1 MKVIINSAE
10 NIAAMAAQQYVS
22 LLKRKPNAILGGAT
36 GSTPLGLYAE
46 LVRLNKAGEIS
57 FKEASS
63 FNLDEY
69 VGLDGAHDQS
79 YRYFMDHNL
88 FDHIDIDKSRTRVP
102 SGIDISDPA
111 AYDKEIQAAGGVDLQ
126 LLGIGNN
133 GHIGFNEPGT
143 PFGSLTHIVELTEST
158 REANKRF
165 FASIDEVPT
174 HAVTMGIKTVHPHGH
189 RACQGAHYEGD
200 APGARHRE
208 GARLRAAAPSGCDR
222 LHGLRSGQA
231 AVRSKIWANISEQTV
246 FAARST
252 RY

>member
-1 MKVIINSAE
+1 MKVIIDSAE
-10 NIAAMAAQQYVS
+10 NIAALAAQQYVA

-57 FKEASS
+57 FKDASS

-69 VGLDGAHDQS
+69 VGLDGSHGQS

-88 FDHIDIDKSRTRVP
+88 FDHIDIDKARTHVP
-102 SGIDISDPA
+102 SGIDVSDPA
-111 AYDKEIQAAGGVDLQ
+111 AYDKEIAAAGGVDLQ

-165 FASIDEVPT
+165 FNSIDEVPT
-174 HAVTMGIKTVHPHGH
+174 HAVTMGVKTVM
-189 RACQGAHYEGD
+189 Q
-200 APGARHRE
+200 
-208 GARLRAAAPSGCDR
+208 
-222 LHGLRSGQA
+222 
-231 AVRSKIWANISEQTV
+231 
-246 FAARST
+246 ARSIILMAIGPAKAPIMKEMLQGPVT
-252 RY
+252 EKVPASVLQLHPDVTVYMDYEAAKLL

>member
-1 MKVIINSAE
+1 MKVIIDSAE

-46 LVRLNKAGEIS
+46 LVRLDKAGEIS

-174 HAVTMGIKTVHPHGH
+174 HAVTMGIKTVM
-189 RACQGAHYEGD
+189 Q
-200 APGARHRE
+200 
-208 GARLRAAAPSGCDR
+208 
-222 LHGLRSGQA
+222 
-231 AVRSKIWANISEQTV
+231 
-246 FAARST
+246 ARSIILMAIGPAKAPIMKEMLQGPVT
-252 RY
+252 ENVPASVLQLHPDVTVYMDYEAAKLL

>member
-1 MKVIINSAE
+1 MKVIIDSTS
-10 NIAAMAAQQYVS
+10 NIAAMAAQQYVT
-22 LLKRKPNAILGGAT
+22 LLKNKPNAILGGAT

-57 FKEASS
+57 FKDASS

-69 VGLDGAHDQS
+69 VGLDGTHDQS

-88 FDHIDIDKSRTRVP
+88 FDHIDIDKSRTHVP

-111 AYDKEIQAAGGVDLQ
+111 AYDTTIAAAGGVDLQ

-143 PFGSLTHIVELTEST
+143 PFGSLTHVVELTEST

-165 FASIDEVPT
+165 FASIDDVPT
-174 HAVTMGIKTVHPHGH
+174 HAVTMGIKTVMQAKSIILMATGPAKAPIMKQMLQGPVTEEVPASVLQLHPDVTV
-189 RACQGAHYEGD
+189 YMDFE
-200 APGARHRE
+200 
-208 GARLRAAAPSGCDR
+208 AAS
-222 LHGLRSGQA
+222 LL
-231 AVRSKIWANISEQTV
+231 
-246 FAARST
+246 
-252 RY
+252 

>member
-1 MKVIINSAE
+1 MKVIIDSAE
-10 NIAAMAAQQYVS
+10 NIAAMAAQQYVD

-46 LVRLNKAGEIS
+46 LIRLNKAGEIS
-57 FKEASS
+57 FKDASS

-69 VGLDGAHDQS
+69 VGLDGTHDQS

-102 SGIDISDPA
+102 SGIDTSDPA
-111 AYDKEIQAAGGVDLQ
+111 AYDKEIAAAGGVDLQ

-165 FASIDEVPT
+165 FKSIDEVPT
-174 HAVTMGIKTVHPHGH
+174 HAVTMGVKTVM
-189 RACQGAHYEGD
+189 Q
-200 APGARHRE
+200 
-208 GARLRAAAPSGCDR
+208 
-222 LHGLRSGQA
+222 
-231 AVRSKIWANISEQTV
+231 
-246 FAARST
+246 ARSIILMAIGPAKAPIMKEMLQGPVT
-252 RY
+252 EKVPASVLQLHPDVTVYMDYEAAKLL

>member
-1 MKVIINSAE
+1 MRVIIDSAE
-10 NIAAMAAQQYVS
+10 NIAVLAAQQYVD

-46 LVRLNKAGEIS
+46 LVRLNKEGKIS
-57 FKEASS
+57 FKDASS

-69 VGLDGAHDQS
+69 VGLDGSHDQS
-79 YRYFMDHNL
+79 YRYFMDHIL

-102 SGIDISDPA
+102 SGIDTSDPA
-111 AYDKEIQAAGGVDLQ
+111 AYDKEIAAAGGVDLQ

-174 HAVTMGIKTVHPHGH
+174 HAVTMGVKTVM
-189 RACQGAHYEGD
+189 Q
-200 APGARHRE
+200 
-208 GARLRAAAPSGCDR
+208 
-222 LHGLRSGQA
+222 
-231 AVRSKIWANISEQTV
+231 
-246 FAARST
+246 ARSIILMAIGPAKAPIMKEMLQGPVT
-252 RY
+252 EKVPASVLQLHPDVTVYMDYEAAKLL

>member
-1 MKVIINSAE
+1 MKVIIDSAQ
-10 NIAAMAAQQYVS
+10 NIAAMAAQQYVA

-57 FKEASS
+57 FKDASS

-69 VGLDGAHDQS
+69 VGLDGTHDQS

-102 SGIDISDPA
+102 SGIDVSDPA
-111 AYDKEIQAAGGVDLQ
+111 AYDNEIEAAGGVDLQ

-165 FASIDEVPT
+165 FKSIDEVPT
-174 HAVTMGIKTVHPHGH
+174 HAVTMGVKTVM
-189 RACQGAHYEGD
+189 Q
-200 APGARHRE
+200 
-208 GARLRAAAPSGCDR
+208 
-222 LHGLRSGQA
+222 
-231 AVRSKIWANISEQTV
+231 
-246 FAARST
+246 ARSIILMAIGPAKAPIMKEMLQGPVT
-252 RY
+252 ENVPASVLQLHPDVTVYMDYEAAKLL

>member
-1 MKVIINSAE
+1 MKVIIDSAQ
-10 NIAAMAAQQYVS
+10 NIAAMAAQQYVA

-46 LVRLNKAGEIS
+46 LVRLNKEGKIS
-57 FKEASS
+57 FKDASS

-69 VGLDGAHDQS
+69 VGLDGTHDQS

-102 SGIDISDPA
+102 SGIDTSDPA
-111 AYDKEIQAAGGVDLQ
+111 AYDKEIAAAGGVDLQ

-165 FASIDEVPT
+165 FKSIDEVPT
-174 HAVTMGIKTVHPHGH
+174 HAVTMGVKTVM
-189 RACQGAHYEGD
+189 Q
-200 APGARHRE
+200 
-208 GARLRAAAPSGCDR
+208 
-222 LHGLRSGQA
+222 
-231 AVRSKIWANISEQTV
+231 
-246 FAARST
+246 ARSIILMAIGPAKAPIMKEMLQGPVT
-252 RY
+252 EKVPASVLQLHPDVTVYMDYEAAKLL

>member
-1 MKVIINSAE
+1 MKVIIDSAE
-10 NIAAMAAQQYVS
+10 NIAAMAAQQYVD

-46 LVRLNKAGEIS
+46 LIRLNKAGEIS
-57 FKEASS
+57 FKDASS

-69 VGLDGAHDQS
+69 VGLDGTHDQS

-88 FDHIDIDKSRTRVP
+88 FDHIDIDKARTRVP
-102 SGIDISDPA
+102 SGIDTSDPA
-111 AYDKEIQAAGGVDLQ
+111 AYDKEIAAAGGVDLQ

-165 FASIDEVPT
+165 FASLDEVPT
-174 HAVTMGIKTVHPHGH
+174 HAVTMGVKTVM
-189 RACQGAHYEGD
+189 Q
-200 APGARHRE
+200 
-208 GARLRAAAPSGCDR
+208 
-222 LHGLRSGQA
+222 
-231 AVRSKIWANISEQTV
+231 
-246 FAARST
+246 ARSIILMAIGPAKAPIMKEMLQGPVT
-252 RY
+252 EKVPASVLQLHPDVTVYMDFEAAKLL

>member
-1 MKVIINSAE
+1 MKVIIDSAE
-10 NIAAMAAQQYVS
+10 NIAALAAQQYVA

-57 FKEASS
+57 FKDSSS

-69 VGLDGAHDQS
+69 VGLDGSHDQS

-88 FDHIDIDKSRTRVP
+88 FDHIDIDKARTHVP
-102 SGIDISDPA
+102 SGIDVSDPA
-111 AYDKEIQAAGGVDLQ
+111 AYDKEIAAAGGVDLQ

-165 FASIDEVPT
+165 FNSIDEVPT
-174 HAVTMGIKTVHPHGH
+174 HAVTMGVKTVM
-189 RACQGAHYEGD
+189 Q
-200 APGARHRE
+200 
-208 GARLRAAAPSGCDR
+208 
-222 LHGLRSGQA
+222 
-231 AVRSKIWANISEQTV
+231 
-246 FAARST
+246 ARSIILMAIGPAKAPIMKEMLQGPVT
-252 RY
+252 EKVPASVLQLHPDVTVYMDYEAAKLL

>member
-1 MKVIINSAE
+1 MKIIIDSAE

-22 LLKRKPNAILGGAT
+22 LLQRKPNAILGGAT

-57 FKEASS
+57 FKDASS

-69 VGLDGAHDQS
+69 VGLDGSHDQS

-88 FDHIDIDKSRTRVP
+88 FNHIDIDKSRTRVP
-102 SGIDISDPA
+102 SGIDVSDPA
-111 AYDKEIQAAGGVDLQ
+111 AYDKEIEAAGGVDLQ

-165 FASIDEVPT
+165 FKSIDEVPT
-174 HAVTMGIKTVHPHGH
+174 HAVTMGVKTVM
-189 RACQGAHYEGD
+189 Q
-200 APGARHRE
+200 
-208 GARLRAAAPSGCDR
+208 
-222 LHGLRSGQA
+222 
-231 AVRSKIWANISEQTV
+231 
-246 FAARST
+246 ARSIILMAIGPAKAPIMKEMLQGPVT
-252 RY
+252 EKVPASVLQLHPDVTVYMDYEAAKML

>member
-1 MKVIINSAE
+1 MKVIIDSAE
-10 NIAAMAAQQYVS
+10 NIAAMAAQQYVD

-46 LVRLNKAGEIS
+46 LVRLNKAGKIS
-57 FKEASS
+57 FKDASS

-69 VGLDGAHDQS
+69 VGLDGTHDQS

-88 FDHIDIDKSRTRVP
+88 FDHIDIDKARTRVP
-102 SGIDISDPA
+102 SGIDVSDPA
-111 AYDKEIQAAGGVDLQ
+111 AYDKEIAAAGGVDLQ

-174 HAVTMGIKTVHPHGH
+174 HAVTMGVKTVM
-189 RACQGAHYEGD
+189 Q
-200 APGARHRE
+200 
-208 GARLRAAAPSGCDR
+208 
-222 LHGLRSGQA
+222 
-231 AVRSKIWANISEQTV
+231 
-246 FAARST
+246 ARSIILMAIGPAKAPIMKEMLQGPVT
-252 RY
+252 EHVPASVLQLHPDVTVYMDYEAASLL

>member
-1 MKVIINSAE
+1 MKVIIDSAQ
-10 NIAAMAAQQYVS
+10 NIAAMAAQQYVA

-57 FKEASS
+57 FKDASS

-69 VGLDGAHDQS
+69 VGLDGTHDQS

-102 SGIDISDPA
+102 SGIDVSDPA
-111 AYDKEIQAAGGVDLQ
+111 AYDKEIEAAGGVDLQ
-126 LLGIGNN
+126 LGIGNN

-165 FASIDEVPT
+165 FKSIDEVPT
-174 HAVTMGIKTVHPHGH
+174 HAVTMGVKTVM
-189 RACQGAHYEGD
+189 Q
-200 APGARHRE
+200 
-208 GARLRAAAPSGCDR
+208 
-222 LHGLRSGQA
+222 
-231 AVRSKIWANISEQTV
+231 
-246 FAARST
+246 ARSIILMAIGPAKAPIMKEMLQGPVT
-252 RY
+252 ENVPASVLQLHPDVTVYMDYEAAKLL